1 MPKNLNLLD
10 RNVMNQIISELD
22 NGEERDRKKHSFD
35 NWQIYSGNQDPY
47 VLDTIRRQRPRS
59 CDAYT
64 ISDISISTSVTQKKS
79 KAYKQ
84 QPIRMIDA
92 DNENKNDRLDEIY
105 TEANALRQMPYFDT
119 ITNLHK
125 YSLMWVNY
133 IVNPETNGGKYNF
146 MSLQPHEFS
155 VIRDKTTG
163 ELIGVILNYAHRDMT
178 SGAASGDG
186 LDGLLA
192 ESQADSAAQSKIY
205 RMWSRDHYVV
215 VKIEENEIQ
224 TMQGIQIQKSVTYM
238 SNPDNPNNVNILGK
252 IPFVFLSTELAI
264 DYPTPN
270 PLGAQSTKFGA
281 MMSELISAANLQGT
295 SVSVFKYP
303 SHMQGQFDNISTGLT
318 DVIELPQSSN
328 DEDSDTDFSFVSPN
342 PDLAGQ
348 KDSYMTYLEGVLS
361 QHGIS
366 VGQAMGKD
374 IEASS
379 SGIALAIKNANVQDI
394 IESNQQ
400 MYVQAEKQMFE
411 IIKAWEKYIGNNTFE
426 EKDVLNITFK
436 KPKVLISDK
445 ETLDNIKMRLD
456 MGLMKKHQA
465 LMELDPNLSEKDA
478 LKEIEDIEQ
487 EKESNMQ
494 RVMSGF
500 QVSQTDENNQAR
512 PIGNTPQ
519 Q

>member
-10 RNVMNQIISELD
+10 KNIMNQIVSELD

-47 VLDTIRRQRPRS
+47 VLETIKKQRPRS
-59 CDAYT
+59 YGAYT

-79 KAYKQ
+79 KSYKQ
-84 QPIRMIDA
+84 QPIRIVEA
-92 DNENKNDRLDEIY
+92 DNENKNDRLKQIYDEG
-105 TEANALRQMPYFDT
+105 NAIRQMPYFDT

-133 IVNPETNGGKYNF
+133 IVNPETLGGKYNF

-178 SGAASGDG
+178 TGADSGDG
-186 LDGLLA
+186 MDGILA

-205 RMWSRDHYVV
+205 RMWSRDNYVV
-215 VKIEENEIQ
+215 VKVETNEVATREGPKIER
-224 TMQGIQIQKSVTYM
+224 SVTYM
-238 SNPDNPNNVNILGK
+238 PNPDNANNVNILGEL
-252 IPFVFLSTELAI
+252 PFAFLSTELAI

-270 PLGAQSTKFGA
+270 PIGEQSTKFGA
-281 MMSELISAANLQGT
+281 MISELISAANLQGT

-303 SHMQGQFDNISTGLT
+303 SHMQGQFDNVSTGLT
-318 DVIELPQSSN
+318 DVIELPQSSK
-328 DEDSDTDFSFVSPN
+328 EGDSETEFSFVSPN
-342 PDLAGQ
+342 PDLSGQ
-348 KDSYMTYLEGVLS
+348 KDSYMTYLEGVLA

-394 IESNQQ
+394 IEANQQ
-400 MYVQAEKQMFE
+400 MFVETEKKMFQ
-411 IIKAWEKYIGNNTFE
+411 IIKAWEKYIGSTIFE
-426 EKDVLNITFK
+426 ESDSLSIRFK
-436 KPKVLISDK
+436 KPKVLITDK
-445 ETLDNIKMRLD
+445 ETLDNIKMRIE

-478 LKEIEDIEQ
+478 LQEIEDIEK
-487 EKESNMQ
+487 EKQDNMQ
-494 RVMSGF
+494 KVMNGF
-500 QVSQTDENNQAR
+500 QVSQADEDTQ
-512 PIGNTPQ
+512 PGSFGNTPKQ
-519 Q
+519 